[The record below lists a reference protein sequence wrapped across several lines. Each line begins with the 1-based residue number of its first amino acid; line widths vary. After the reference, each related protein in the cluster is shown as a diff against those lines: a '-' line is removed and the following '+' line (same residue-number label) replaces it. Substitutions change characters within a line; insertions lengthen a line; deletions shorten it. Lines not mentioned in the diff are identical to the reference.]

1 MKNKEQYVL
10 AHEFIGSQVEVIYS
24 PDASLTGM
32 RGIIV
37 DETLNTFRVKVS
49 INRHDEMRI
58 VPKKGNT
65 FKIIMHGNN
74 NDNNKENNNNNNND
88 KGVTVIVNGSKLV
101 HRAHDRLKMLLS

>member
-1 MKNKEQYVL
+1 MKNKEKYVL
-10 AHEFIGSQVEVIYS
+10 AHEFIGSQVEVVYS

-37 DETLNTFRVKVS
+37 DETLNTFKVKVN
-49 INRHDEMRI
+49 INRHDEVREVRI

-65 FKIIMHGNN
+65 FKIIMHCNN
-74 NDNNKENNNNNNND
+74 NDNNNDNKNN
-88 KGVTVIVNGSKLV
+88 KSVIVIVNGSKLV

>member
-1 MKNKEQYVL
+1 MKNKEQYAL
-10 AHEFIGSQVEVIYS
+10 AHEFIGSQVEVVYS

-37 DETLNTFRVKVS
+37 DETLNTFKVKVS
-49 INRHDEMRI
+49 INKHDEMRI

-74 NDNNKENNNNNNND
+74 NDNNND
-88 KGVTVIVNGSKLV
+88 KSVTVIVNGSKLV